1 MLDTSRPWALEFNPH
16 NSRLSPFN
24 VDYIFISRYDNLLSQ
39 GPVLRG
45 VVMMVGHTMRKKMTD
60 LDDLKT
66 AAECLRILAH
76 PHRLRIVQMLLQD
89 EYTVGE
95 LAEAC
100 GIASHM
106 ASEHLRLMQRCGFLD
121 SAKDGRYRYYR
132 VVEPHLANIME
143 CVEKRFDRC

>member
-1 MLDTSRPWALEFNPH
+1 MVKRGTVMAEFA
-16 NSRLSPFN
+16 
-24 VDYIFISRYDNLLSQ
+24 IQ
-39 GPVLRG
+39 
-45 VVMMVGHTMRKKMTD
+45 KKLAD
-60 LDDLKT
+60 LDDLET
-66 AAECLRILAH
+66 AAECLRTLAH

-121 SAKDGRYRYYR
+121 SSKDGRYRYYH
-132 VVEPHLANIME
+132 VVEPHLVNILE
-143 CVEKRFDRC
+143 CVEKRFERC